1 MPRKR
6 KNVTFMDVFT
16 DCASS
21 SRYENDR
28 YKINVSSFIKCLE
41 NNDLTREWISTQINR
56 FGEET
61 FRKMVEKCY
70 GGSWGEIETGDG
82 IIHPK
87 SSLPMFDTNQFMYC
101 LEGRKDEYRIE
112 SEESRKLLDK
122 YIGICTKECTEKY
135 SKRKVIYL
143 GTLVKCVA
151 ECIGEKFC
159 SEYSDV
165 CSE

>member
-1 MPRKR
+1 MARK
-6 KNVTFMDVFT
+6 KKIVTLEDVLV

-28 YKINVSSFIKCLE
+28 YKINADSFIKCLE
-41 NNDLTREWISTQINR
+41 NNEITKEWIRTQVNR

-61 FRKMVEKCY
+61 FRKMVENCY
-70 GGSWGEIETGDG
+70 SGSWGEIETGDG
-82 IIHPK
+82 IIQPK
-87 SSLPMFDTNQFMYC
+87 SSLPMFDTNQFKYC
-101 LEGRKDEYRIE
+101 LEGREDEYKRE
-112 SEESRKLLDK
+112 SEERRKLLDK

-143 GTLVKCVA
+143 GTLVKCVVK
-151 ECIGEKFC
+151 CIGEKFC
-159 SEYSDV
+159 SEHSDV